1 MKKLTFVFLTSF
13 LASPLCFGR
22 EEMALRMELSLLK
35 PLVGKTWI
43 CETKD
48 PSGQMTL
55 HMLMTYEP
63 MHDGKV
69 ITYYQETEELKNRND
84 GYVYYDPDKKEIAFL
99 SLNSNGNISM
109 GNMKEEG
116 GKILK
121 YGYTIFPDRKLEFR
135 NTLEITPD
143 GKLVDKYYRFED
155 GEWKAGHSRTYTVKR
170 KPESGPYLGQKPP
183 VNEP

>member
-1 MKKLTFVFLTSF
+1 MKKLALIASTAI
-13 LASPLCFGR
+13 LASAFCLGQDEIPLR
-22 EEMALRMELSLLK
+22 PELALLK

-55 HMLMTYEP
+55 HMTMTYEP
-63 MHDGKV
+63 MHGGK
-69 ITYYQETEELKNRND
+69 TLRHYQETQELKNRND

-99 SLNSNGNISM
+99 SLNSNGNIAV

-121 YGYTIFPDRKLEFR
+121 YGYAIFPDRKLEFR
-135 NTLEITPD
+135 NTLELTPD
-143 GKLVDKYYRFED
+143 GTLIDQYFRLEG

-170 KPESGPYLGQKPP
+170 RP
-183 VNEP
+183 